1 VAGSNTTRDRILLTS
16 LALFNAQGLAAVSTH
31 KIAAELGMSP
41 GNLHYHFKAK
51 QLIVEWLFRRFE
63 QRLESLNGSSAG
75 IAAID
80 DLWLALHLRFEAI
93 NEYRFIYRDMAFL
106 ASEYPV
112 LGQRAQALT
121 AQNLL
126 AAQSLCE
133 GLVASG
139 VIETSAEQARILALQ
154 MVFTTTCW
162 LSFER
167 LVPGRDALAQAG
179 LPWDASLVREG
190 QSTIGPAREAVKA
203 LLALPEPPTAIVSAN
218 NLMTIGVVSA
228 IREAGLDIPDA
239 VAVVGFDDFD
249 WAEYFE
255 PRLTV
260 MAQPVQDIGLRA
272 MKLLNKRIK
281 TPDGPRQTVRLAPT
295 FMVRRSCGCA

>member
-1 VAGSNTTRDRILLTS
+1 VAAPNAERQPDKPVVASSNTTRDRILQAS

-31 KIAAELGMSP
+31 KIAAELGISP

-63 QRLESLNGSSAG
+63 QRLEALNGSSAS

-93 NEYRFIYRDMAFL
+93 DEYRFIYRDMAFL
-106 ASEYPV
+106 ASEYPA
-112 LGQRAQALT
+112 LGQRAQAMT

-126 AAQSLCE
+126 AAQTLCE

-167 LVPGRDALAQAG
+167 LVPGATRWRRPTPVWRLSTRSRWFLRMFPTNRG
-179 LPWDASLVREG
+179 LTLI
-190 QSTIGPAREAVKA
+190 T
-203 LLALPEPPTAIVSAN
+203 
-218 NLMTIGVVSA
+218 
-228 IREAGLDIPDA
+228 
-239 VAVVGFDDFD
+239 
-249 WAEYFE
+249 
-255 PRLTV
+255 
-260 MAQPVQDIGLRA
+260 
-272 MKLLNKRIK
+272 
-281 TPDGPRQTVRLAPT
+281 
-295 FMVRRSCGCA
+295 

>member
-1 VAGSNTTRDRILLTS
+1 
-16 LALFNAQGLAAVSTH
+16 VSTH

-63 QRLESLNGSSAG
+63 QRLEVLDGSSGA
-75 IAAID
+75 ITAID

-93 NEYRFIYRDMAFL
+93 DQYRFIYRDMAFL
-106 ASEYPV
+106 AGEYPV

-126 AAQSLCE
+126 AAQALCE

-167 LVPGRDALAQAG
+167 LVPGRDALAQADPG
-179 LPWDASLVREG
+179 LAAFYTLTLISPY
-190 QSTIGPAREAVKA
+190 
-203 LLALPEPPTAIVSAN
+203 VSSESRAY
-218 NLMTIGVVSA
+218 
-228 IREAGLDIPDA
+228 LD
-239 VAVVGFDDFD
+239 
-249 WAEYFE
+249 Y
-255 PRLTV
+255 
-260 MAQPVQDIGLRA
+260 LRG
-272 MKLLNKRIK
+272 KYL
-281 TPDGPRQTVRLAPT
+281 G
-295 FMVRRSCGCA
+295 